1 MCGNAGVE
9 VFRHGLCV
17 LEGTSVI
24 SGHHHKQALC
34 AVATRLVNRI
44 GKVLRTGEAYELR
57 DTDGTPISVA
67 LGKAIVAER
76 FSIPVEI
83 RNARRKHRLERTI

>member
-1 MCGNAGVE
+1 MV
-9 VFRHGLCV
+9 RK
-17 LEGTSVI
+17 
-24 SGHHHKQALC
+24 GHHHKQALG

-67 LGKAIVAER
+67 EGKAIVAER
-76 FSIPVEI
+76 FSVPPEI
-83 RNARRKHRLERTI
+83 RNAQRRCRSEVAA